1 MKQGVKILL
10 KNSKQS
16 QQRYYIKISSE
27 TRSKNIIKKYQAKQ
41 EVKILLKSI
50 KLKQKVMILLKN
62 IKLNKRQR
70 YCKIL
75 KR

>member
-1 MKQGVKILL
+1 MKQGVNILL
-10 KNSKQS
+10 KNSKQT

-27 TRSKNIIKKYQAKQ
+27 TRSKDIIKKYQM
-41 EVKILLKSI
+41 
-50 KLKQKVMILLKN
+50 KQKVMILLKN

-70 YCKIL
+70 YYKIL